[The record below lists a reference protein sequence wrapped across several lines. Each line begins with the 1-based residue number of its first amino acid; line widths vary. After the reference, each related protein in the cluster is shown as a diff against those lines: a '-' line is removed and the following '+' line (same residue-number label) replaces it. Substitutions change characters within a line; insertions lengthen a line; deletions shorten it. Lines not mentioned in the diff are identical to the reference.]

1 MRMLILYAT
10 TEGQTR
16 KVAEHIADRLHAL
29 DIDVDLRDATEGV
42 SAVDFAAVDAVILA
56 ASLYDGRYQP
66 ATTACARAFCRDL
79 NARHTAFLSVSLAAA
94 SADPDDAASLD
105 AAVRRFLSEVGWGPN
120 IVEHV
125 MGSLKWSEAD
135 YFRQCVA
142 KALARN
148 GVRQGANQVCEL
160 TDWLA
165 LTRFVDRFVAE
176 TKNNRSS
183 PSSRDLA
190 KAIEPRQ
197 KDMIGSFQDNEP
209 LRAKLGQS
217 ATNGFHR

>member
-16 KVAEHIADRLHAL
+16 KVAEHVADRIHAL
-29 DIDVDLRDATEGV
+29 DIDVDLRDATTEGV
-42 SAVDFAAVDAVILA
+42 SAVDFAAADAVILA

-66 ATTACARAFCRDL
+66 ATTACARTFYRDL

-94 SADPDDAASLD
+94 SADPDDAANLD
-105 AAVRRFLSEVGWGPN
+105 AAVRQFLHEAGWGPSV
-120 IVEHV
+120 VEHV
-125 MGSLKWSEAD
+125 MGSLKWSEGD

-142 KALARN
+142 KALSRH
-148 GVRQGANQVCEL
+148 GVRQGENQVCEL

-176 TKNNRSS
+176 ARANRS
-183 PSSRDLA
+183 PNSRDLT
-190 KAIEPRQ
+190 KAIEPREE
-197 KDMIGSFQDNEP
+197 DMIGSSQDNEP
-209 LRAKLGQS
+209 LRPKLRQS